1 LPEAKFASFPF
12 VYCFLSACNGS
23 IFKQKEKKYTHKEIK
38 KEKSK
43 KT

>member
-12 VYCFLSACNGS
+12 VYCFLSARYGS
-23 IFKQKEKKYTHKEIK
+23 IFVQKDKKYTPKEIK